1 MLERT
6 RDKREVQ
13 MPLFGHNYGF
23 KPNVQIKAEFPLLY
37 VHPVGEGHEFGLGDT
52 LIGIK
57 WRFIEEEMGRLQL
70 AIYPQGVLPTGD
82 SKRRRIAT
90 TSGIQRLC
98 SPAMSSN
105 E

>member
-13 MPLFGHNYGF
+13 MPLFDINYGF
-23 KPNVQIKAEFPLLY
+23 KPNVQLKAEFPLLY

-57 WRFIEEEMGRLQL
+57 
-70 AIYPQGVLPTGD
+70 
-82 SKRRRIAT
+82 
-90 TSGIQRLC
+90 
-98 SPAMSSN
+98 
-105 E
+105 